1 MKGRPPRLLRLLNL
15 YIKKVQA
22 RTSRCWENNCQ
33 RRAHL
38 QVSPASSSHRLQVSR
53 WPSMHPSRCC
63 PEEHFT
69 CACSFAVVTMTVWKG
84 ATTIAA
90 FWRVDGFHNWLHC
103 GNHNSSSHS
112 VWRWRPQKLE
122 SFSAMWPSKRKVLQL
137 VLRTFQ
143 VEVVAEMTPLCLKP
157 RERKKC
163 AKSIGW
169 HAKSPKRLK
178 INRWARSQGP
188 QNSSKTPAQSFSEI
202 FKADKE
208 CSVMTLESF

>member
-1 MKGRPPRLLRLLNL
+1 MKGRPPQLLRLLNL
-15 YIKKVQA
+15 YIKKGQA
-22 RTSRCWENNCQ
+22 RTSWCWKNNCQ

-38 QVSPASSSHRLQVSR
+38 QVFPVCRSHRLQVSR

-69 CACSFAVVTMTVWKG
+69 CACFFAVVTMTWKR

-90 FWRVDGFHNWLHC
+90 FWRVDGFHNWLHF

-169 HAKSPKRLK
+169 HAESGKRLK
-178 INRWARSQGP
+178 INRWAHSQRGR
-188 QNSSKTPAQSFSEI
+188 SKTPPLNRFPR

-208 CSVMTLESF
+208 CSVTTLASF

>member
-15 YIKKVQA
+15 YIKKGQA
-22 RTSRCWENNCQ
+22 RTSRCWENICQ

-38 QVSPASSSHRLQVSR
+38 RHRLEVSR
-53 WPSMHPSRCC
+53 WPSMHPPRCC

-69 CACSFAVVTMTVWKG
+69 CACFFAVVTMTVWKR

-90 FWRVDGFHNWLHC
+90 FWRVDGFHNWLHF

-157 RERKKC
+157 RERNKG

-178 INRWARSQGP
+178 INRWARSPRGP
-188 QNSSKTPAQSFSEI
+188 KTAPKLPLSRFPRILRLTRNAPRWP
-202 FKADKE
+202 
-208 CSVMTLESF
+208 

>member
-15 YIKKVQA
+15 YIKKGQA
-22 RTSRCWENNCQ
+22 RTSRCWENICQ

-38 QVSPASSSHRLQVSR
+38 RHRLEVSR

-69 CACSFAVVTMTVWKG
+69 CACFFAVVTMTVWKR

-90 FWRVDGFHNWLHC
+90 FWRVDGFHNWLHF

-157 RERKKC
+157 RERNKG

-178 INRWARSQGP
+178 INRWARSPLGP
-188 QNSSKTPAQSFSEI
+188 KTAPKLPLSRFPRILRLTRNAPRWP
-202 FKADKE
+202 
-208 CSVMTLESF
+208 